1 MRKTVKKMRNE
12 KKLLILPL
20 ITLSYILFN
29 IIGKYFDLEICKL
42 EGCNIANEILKI
54 SALELYIISI
64 IIPISLL
71 ILIYVYNKDGQ
82 RKYLDY
88 YEIIYKIVIT
98 SHTLMLSNQY
108 FMTKE
113 LCITCFILYVLFVIG
128 YILYKY
134 QNSTKLDIYFITLL
148 VSIIVVSSLFK
159 YNYSAKDINL
169 FPSNG
174 YYLIQDETC
183 SSCKEIKLE
192 AKNHDFQFTLLEINQ
207 TKELISTFNIT
218 KIPVLIK
225 YDDGE
230 IEIIKSK
237 KKILERIN
245 QKNNLNLVKEIDIIP
260 ESTNYLF
267 NNQIDSTFAS
277 QEEGGCSIKS
287 IENKQNCK

>member
-1 MRKTVKKMRNE
+1 M
-12 KKLLILPL
+12 
-20 ITLSYILFN
+20 
-29 IIGKYFDLEICKL
+29 
-42 EGCNIANEILKI
+42 
-54 SALELYIISI
+54 
-64 IIPISLL
+64 
-71 ILIYVYNKDGQ
+71 
-82 RKYLDY
+82 
-88 YEIIYKIVIT
+88 
-98 SHTLMLSNQY
+98 
-108 FMTKE
+108 
-113 LCITCFILYVLFVIG
+113 
-128 YILYKY
+128 
-134 QNSTKLDIYFITLL
+134 
-148 VSIIVVSSLFK
+148 
-159 YNYSAKDINL
+159 
-169 FPSNG
+169 
-174 YYLIQDETC
+174 
-183 SSCKEIKLE
+183 
-192 AKNHDFQFTLLEINQ
+192 EINQ